1 MRLSRSRE
9 CRIKWWIARLQE
21 ELGKSHAGYCKCKT
35 CYFARK
41 LGEEFESLDKN

>member
-9 CRIKWWIARLQE
+9 CRIKWWIAWLQE
-21 ELGKSHAGYCKCKT
+21 EQGISHAGYCRCKT

-41 LGEEFESLDKN
+41 LREEFQSLEKN